1 LFNIYSANDKKDDVG
16 QEIHFSLGDGDAV
29 LMPSA
34 RWGFFLSSLSLTP
47 HTLTTLCP
55 HVSNMNV
62 LKRTHT
68 HITLL
73 SVDPGRR
80 QTMKSGLFASIPYN
94 IFAKWK

>member
-68 HITLL
+68 YHSSFCGSWQAANNEIRFICIH
-73 SVDPGRR
+73 SE
-80 QTMKSGLFASIPYN
+80 
-94 IFAKWK
+94 